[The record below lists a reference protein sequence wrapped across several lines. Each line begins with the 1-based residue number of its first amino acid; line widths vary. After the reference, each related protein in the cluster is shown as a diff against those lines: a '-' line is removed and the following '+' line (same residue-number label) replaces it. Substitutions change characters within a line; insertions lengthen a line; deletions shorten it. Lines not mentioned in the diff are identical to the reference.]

1 MTDSQRNILIIDD
14 ETCLLKSLVAFFE
27 DEGFTVRWAVSG
39 EDGLEIL
46 KFELMDAVIVD
57 MRLPGIDGNET
68 VVKAHALQPSLQ
80 FLIHTGS
87 TDYQLPPPLRELGIM
102 PEAVFLKPLTDLSI
116 LTQAVREASRKTSP
130 HGLL

>member
-1 MTDSQRNILIIDD
+1 MTDSQRKILIIDD
-14 ETCLLKSLVAFFE
+14 EICLLKSLVAFFE

-46 KFELMDAVIVD
+46 KFEQMDAVIVD

-80 FLIHTGS
+80 FFIHTGS
-87 TDYQLPPPLRELGIM
+87 TDYQLPQPLRELGISLD
-102 PEAVFLKPLTDLSI
+102 AIFLKPLTDLSI
-116 LTQAVREASRKTSP
+116 LSQAVRGACQ
-130 HGLL
+130 